1 VLQDTCGANI
11 KVKFY
16 GNAPIGFYKYK
27 YPKKLCE
34 QGTYGAK
41 VFYFLAKHIDGDII
55 SNVKYQWLDHD
66 ELEKILPNGIRESIS
81 QFMLFT

>member
-1 VLQDTCGANI
+1 VLQNTCGANI

-27 YPKKLCE
+27 YPKELCE
-34 QGTYGAK
+34 QGSYGAK

-66 ELEKILPNGIRESIS
+66 ELEKVLPNGIRESIS

>member
-1 VLQDTCGANI
+1 V

-16 GNAPIGFYKYK
+16 GNAPVGFYKYK

-34 QGTYGAK
+34 QGSYGAK
-41 VFYFLAKHIDGDII
+41 IFY
-55 SNVKYQWLDHD
+55 LDHD
-66 ELEKILPNGIRESIS
+66 ELEKVLPNGIRESIS